1 MKWLAFA
8 TDFDGTIATD
18 GMVDEGTIAALQR
31 VKAGGLTTLLVT
43 GRELKD
49 FDHAPEVLTM
59 FDCVVAENGGVLY
72 SPQTKE
78 VRVIAAPPPQAFV
91 DDLTRR
97 GIPLSVGHVIIAT
110 VEPHE
115 IEVLE
120 VIKEMALE
128 FQVIFNKGAVMVLPA
143 GVNKASGLQ
152 AALESYGISLSE
164 VVAVGDAEND
174 NAFLEHCGCAVAV
187 ANALPALKERVN
199 YVTRSNA
206 GAGVMEL
213 IDSLLR
219 GGLDPGKKGAIL

>member
-1 MKWLAFA
+1 
-8 TDFDGTIATD
+8 
-18 GMVDEGTIAALQR
+18 
-31 VKAGGLTTLLVT
+31 
-43 GRELKD
+43 
-49 FDHAPEVLTM
+49 M